1 MNKKLILRDLISGV
15 IIGLICATMGCYLF
29 LNFYTKY
36 DFLDGIKAI
45 KQEGYLGKLIAL
57 SGVINVL
64 VFFIL
69 LKFNQ
74 EIMARG
80 VVFATIFLAVLT
92 MFL

>member
-1 MNKKLILRDLISGV
+1 MNKKLILRDLI
-15 IIGLICATMGCYLF
+15 IGLLIGLFSATLGCYLF
-29 LNFYTKY
+29 LNYYTNY
-36 DFLDGIKAI
+36 DFINGIKAI